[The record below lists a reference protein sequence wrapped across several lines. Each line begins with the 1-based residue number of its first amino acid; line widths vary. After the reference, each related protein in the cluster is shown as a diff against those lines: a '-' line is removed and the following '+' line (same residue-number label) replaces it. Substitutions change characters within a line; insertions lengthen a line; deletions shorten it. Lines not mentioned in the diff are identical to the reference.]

1 MAAKIGAVGK
11 AMTVAGTA
19 ITAAFGAIIMKT
31 TQLGDT
37 YDKMSK
43 RTNVTVED
51 LSALGYAAKISGA
64 DLATVEKSLRFL
76 AQGMGDMQKG
86 VGEAK
91 DAFEELN
98 ITVTNTEGNLRPTMD
113 VLKEAATKLAA
124 MTDETKQIS
133 LATDIFGSRYGTQL
147 LPMLKEGG
155 KGIEA
160 LMEKAKELGIV
171 MSTEAAADA
180 AEFNDRITDLKES
193 VGAIGRDIGSIL
205 IPPLIKFSEKAIEV
219 IKNIREWADAHK
231 PLIEMITTV
240 TATLGVLA
248 ATGGPILMGVA
259 AFMKLKGAMLLVK
272 TGGISPLNASI
283 LLITANIIIWKQV
296 IDEVNKV
303 LASHHTSLQD
313 VTDAQNILAE
323 SQEKLATKLG
333 ISVEELK
340 EFQKN
345 GTSVSEMMGKELVPE
360 VKELEK
366 NLDFAFTATGN
377 FGLGLKAAKTDMQSF
392 SDGVKTAVSTLQND
406 FAVSMDA
413 VINKIYEFT
422 HTDYEVT
429 LKGINEE
436 YDALIE
442 KAKKAFLSESELA
455 DAIKTLNE
463 ARQLEIDK
471 LKEVDEPQKKVI
483 ENTIEMTDKEK
494 DLAAQLKL
502 TEEEFNKYKK
512 TIEETDEATKNL
524 NKITSEELNDAFGG
538 VVKNIDFATA
548 SLNNFT
554 IAGVAAAVANIKMS
568 FVPAINDLKEVMHN
582 VRDAF
587 FAADLS
593 ARDYNTLKIFYQNQ
607 INDLYKEQAER
618 IDIVMDGLKEYNKI
632 VASMSGGGSSSG
644 FTVPSYAVGTPS
656 VPQTGL
662 AMVHKGEAIIPAS
675 QNTTNNKSTSTLN
688 IQPGAINIVTPKFSS
703 ADGQELFRQLERQIK
718 MRGLKLVRA

>member
-1 MAAKIGAVGK
+1 
-11 AMTVAGTA
+11 
-19 ITAAFGAIIMKT
+19 
-31 TQLGDT
+31 
-37 YDKMSK
+37 
-43 RTNVTVED
+43 
-51 LSALGYAAKISGA
+51 
-64 DLATVEKSLRFL
+64 
-76 AQGMGDMQKG
+76 
-86 VGEAK
+86 
-91 DAFEELN
+91 
-98 ITVTNTEGNLRPTMD
+98 MD

-155 KGIEA
+155 AGIEA

-231 PLIEMITTV
+231 PLVEMITTV

-272 TGGISPLNASI
+272 TGGISPLNVSI

-323 SQEKLATKLG
+323 SQVKLAAKLG

-345 GTSVSEMMGKELVPE
+345 GASVSEMMGEELIPE
-360 VKELEK
+360 VEEVTEKITGMNEAFAFAGEAVVGLGAKAEVSQEKIRAFGEGVQKAFIDKAAKAADAMKSLADRIYELTHTDLENSIKKLDEQKQAYIDLGAELEK
-366 NLDFAFTATGN
+366 VDEWY
-377 FGLGLKAAKTDMQSF
+377 AAEISK
-392 SDGVKTAVSTLQND
+392 L
-406 FAVSMDA
+406 
-413 VINKIYEFT
+413 NK
-422 HTDYEVT
+422 
-429 LKGINEE
+429 L
-436 YDALIE
+436 
-442 KAKKAFLSESELA
+442 
-455 DAIKTLNE
+455 
-463 ARQLEIDK
+463 
-471 LKEVDEPQKKVI
+471 DEPQKKVI
-483 ENTIEMTDKEK
+483 ENVDEMTDGYKELK
-494 DLAAQLKL
+494 PAIEEAGKAAEVVAEVAADSWEGFTTTIKHATTALSNFTKEGLAAA
-502 TEEEFNKYKK
+502 
-512 TIEETDEATKNL
+512 I
-524 NKITSEELNDAFGG
+524 
-538 VVKNIDFATA
+538 
-548 SLNNFT
+548 
-554 IAGVAAAVANIKMS
+554 ANIKMK
-568 FVPAINDLKEVMHN
+568 FRPALL
-582 VRDAF
+582 
-587 FAADLS
+587 DLS
-593 ARDYNTLKIFYQNQ
+593 NAMNEFTGIFRKIAEANFLRLKKNMNDQIDVLKYGLDVYNST
-607 INDLYKEQAER
+607 
-618 IDIVMDGLKEYNKI
+618 
-632 VASMSGGGSSSG
+632 VASMSKTGSSGG
-644 FTVPSYAVGTPS
+644 FTVPSYAVGTPY
-656 VPQTGL
+656 VPETSL
-662 AMVHKGEAIIPAS
+662 AMVHKGEAIIPAN